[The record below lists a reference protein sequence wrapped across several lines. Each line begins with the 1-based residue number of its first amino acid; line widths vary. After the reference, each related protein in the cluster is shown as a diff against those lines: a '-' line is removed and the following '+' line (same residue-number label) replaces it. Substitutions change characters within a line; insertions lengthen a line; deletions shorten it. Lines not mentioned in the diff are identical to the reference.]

1 MLDRTVRSS
10 RTTAAA
16 VSSQLDSMASSSRGA
31 LGFTIAIFGWGE
43 NMREH
48 DVWSGACR
56 RVDSF
61 RLSDRCKVRAEREG
75 AVISGLRRVVRLVLG
90 CVLMLCVWNQP
101 VAGQQRLQRISF
113 GSCAKQDQPQ
123 PIWDAIVAGAPDLF
137 ILLGDNIYGDSNDMQ
152 VLREKYG
159 MLERQPGFM
168 KLRAVCPVL
177 ATWDD
182 HDYGRDDA
190 GAEFEQRVES
200 QRVFLDFVGAEAG
213 DPRRQREGVYWSGVY
228 GPVGQRVQVIL
239 LDCRYFR
246 SPLKKGFAAR
256 EPGDGYRGR
265 YVPNEDPAA
274 TVLGEA
280 QWSWLKQQLQEPAE
294 LRVIGSSYQVLSNQ
308 HGWEMWGN
316 FPRERQRL
324 FGLIRE
330 TGAEGVLLISGD
342 RHLAE
347 LASLPAGGAEGVG
360 YSLFE
365 ATSSSLNAPSG
376 NLTKLGVRFANEINP
391 YRVGLTW
398 FDTNYGNIL
407 VDWSAADP
415 VIRLQICDESGAVVL
430 QQRMTLSEL
439 RRGQAGG

>member
-1 MLDRTVRSS
+1 M
-10 RTTAAA
+10 
-16 VSSQLDSMASSSRGA
+16 
-31 LGFTIAIFGWGE
+31 
-43 NMREH
+43 
-48 DVWSGACR
+48 C
-56 RVDSF
+56 
-61 RLSDRCKVRAEREG
+61 
-75 AVISGLRRVVRLVLG
+75 GLRRMVWLVVLNLVILG
-90 CVLMLCVWNQP
+90 GWCPLVR
-101 VAGQQRLQRISF
+101 GQQRLQRISF

-137 ILLGDNIYGDSNDMQ
+137 ILLGDNIYGDTNDMQ

-159 MLERQPGFM
+159 MLERQPGFV
-168 KLRAVCPVL
+168 KLRATCPVL

-190 GAEFEQRVES
+190 GAEFEHRVES
-200 QRVFLDFVGAEAG
+200 QRVFLDFVGAAAG
-213 DPRRQREGVYWSGVY
+213 DVRREREGVYWSAVY

-265 YVPNEDPAA
+265 YMPNEDPSA

-280 QWSWLKQQLQEPAE
+280 QWAWLKQQLLEPAE
-294 LRVIGSSYQVLSNQ
+294 LRLIGSSYQVLSNQ

-330 TGAEGVLLISGD
+330 TAAEGVLLISGD

-347 LASLPAGGAEGVG
+347 LAALPAGASEGVG
-360 YSLFE
+360 YLLYE

-376 NLTKLGVRFANEINP
+376 NFTKLGVRFANEINP

-407 VDWSAADP
+407 VDWSAVDP
-415 VIRLQICDESGAVVL
+415 VIRMQICDQSGAVVL
-430 QQRMTLSEL
+430 QQRLLLSQL
-439 RRGQAGG
+439 RRGAAGGGD

>member
-1 MLDRTVRSS
+1 MSELWR
-10 RTTAAA
+10 AA
-16 VSSQLDSMASSSRGA
+16 G
-31 LGFTIAIFGWGE
+31 
-43 NMREH
+43 
-48 DVWSGACR
+48 
-56 RVDSF
+56 
-61 RLSDRCKVRAEREG
+61 
-75 AVISGLRRVVRLVLG
+75 LVLG
-90 CVLMLCVWNQP
+90 CLLIFCGSCQP
-101 VAGQQRLQRISF
+101 VAGQQRVQRISF

-137 ILLGDNIYGDSNDMQ
+137 ILLGDNIYGDTNDMR

-159 MLERQPGFM
+159 MLERQPGFV
-168 KLRAVCPVL
+168 KLRATCPVL

-190 GAEFEQRVES
+190 GAEFEHRVES
-200 QRVFLDFVGAEAG
+200 QRVFLDFVGAAAG
-213 DPRRQREGVYWSGVY
+213 DVRRQREGVYWSAVY

-256 EPGDGYRGR
+256 EPGEGYRGR
-265 YVPNEDPAA
+265 YVPNEDSDA
-274 TVLGEA
+274 TVLGEV
-280 QWSWLKQQLQEPAE
+280 QWAWLKQQLQEPAE

-316 FPRERQRL
+316 FPSERQRL

-347 LASLPAGGAEGVG
+347 LAALPAGGSEGVG
-360 YSLFE
+360 YGLYE

-376 NLTKLGVRFANEINP
+376 NFTKLGVRFANEINP

-415 VIRLQICDESGAVVL
+415 VIRVQICDQSGAVVL
-430 QQRMTLSEL
+430 QQRLLLSQL
-439 RRGQAGG
+439 QRGKSGR